1 MHESDCIDGVQPKT
15 LHPAELAGRYQLVVT
30 GIGVDNTTA
39 AGGYSLQTALVEGL
53 EERKDRSR
61 FCQVLQINELISAA
75 ELTGRDIVLN
85 TRHDHRDDRPWLGD
99 ACGLSHH
106 APLHDLSFDLSEAG
120 LQPPLPCPLGYQDTG
135 RPHQRIDHVADAKEE
150 LLHSPGNS
158 GTDEGLVIINL
169 RLLQRG

>member
-1 MHESDCIDGVQPKT
+1 MHQPDGVDGVQPKT
-15 LHPAELAGRYQLVVT
+15 LRRAELAGRNQFMVA
-30 GIGVDNTTA
+30 GIGVDNATA

-106 APLHDLSFDLSEAG
+106 ARLHDLSFDLSEAG
-120 LQPPLPCPLGYQDTG
+120 LQSTLPCSLGYQDSG
-135 RPHQRIDHVADAKEE
+135 RPHQGIDDVADAKEK
-150 LLHSPGNS
+150 LLHAPRNS
-158 GTDEGLVIINL
+158 GAA
-169 RLLQRG
+169 